1 MWESLL
7 FPWLPGSPFAALAP
21 EPCKP
26 IWCGLSI
33 WLVVTHP
40 STILLEGSYSTGG
53 TQIVVGHLHVNT
65 ETQGLRLCS
74 ILKGSAAHRSLC
86 VCAYECAVHVCVA
99 CSNTSKTWSCQ
110 ITGNVLIQFH
120 SVVPNCILSL
130 DEFLHNQKFNHCW
143 MNHWI
148 VYLIDVWEN
157 VLKANNIFCKLSHI
171 NILARHLL
179 RLTDREVHWRA
190 KSSIVSAAPQRGT
203 RDPWAMA
210 RFHRRSALNH
220 AT

>member
-99 CSNTSKTWSCQ
+99 CSNTSKTRSCQ

-120 SVVPNCILSL
+120 SVVPNCIC
-130 DEFLHNQKFNHCW
+130 HW
-143 MNHWI
+143 MHSFRMEYSMNDWF
-148 VYLIDVWEN
+148 VNYLIDVWEN

-179 RLTDREVHWRA
+179 RLTEREVQWKA
-190 KSSIVSAAPQRGT
+190 KSSIVSAGPQRGT

-210 RFHRRSALNH
+210 QFHRRVTLIPLNMS
-220 AT
+220 T